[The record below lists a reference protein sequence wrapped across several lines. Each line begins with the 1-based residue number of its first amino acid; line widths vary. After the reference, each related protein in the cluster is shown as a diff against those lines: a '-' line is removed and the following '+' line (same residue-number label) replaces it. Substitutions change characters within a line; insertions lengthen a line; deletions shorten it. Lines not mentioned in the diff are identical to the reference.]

1 MAECLGVGDREGW
14 EPGALWYVEL
24 TAIVTT
30 VSGRGQ
36 RALVSQEPGE
46 DPGN

>member
-14 EPGALWYVEL
+14 EPLWGVEL
-24 TAIVTT
+24 TDVTA

-36 RALVSQEPGE
+36 RALVVQEPGE

>member
-1 MAECLGVGDREGW
+1 MLGCRRPGRMGARSLVLCGTDRD
-14 EPGALWYVEL
+14 V
-24 TAIVTT
+24 TA

-36 RALVSQEPGE
+36 RALVVQEPGE